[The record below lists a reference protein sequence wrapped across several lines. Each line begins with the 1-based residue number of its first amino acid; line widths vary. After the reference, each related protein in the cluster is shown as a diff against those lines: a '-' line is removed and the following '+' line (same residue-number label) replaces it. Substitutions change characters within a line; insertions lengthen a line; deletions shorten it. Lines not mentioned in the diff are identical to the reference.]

1 MIDCMRTAKY
11 MQERKRMCEEQ
22 RKSDCI
28 YCSFHN
34 RIENCI
40 VKDIEDADINR
51 AIRIVQG
58 WSNASPP
65 RTIMTELLKK
75 YPNASIKDGVPD
87 FCPSVLGLT
96 LYCNGNY
103 QSTSQACI
111 DCWNKLVKESEVK

>member
-1 MIDCMRTAKY
+1 
-11 MQERKRMCEEQ
+11 MCKDMKKINCQ
-22 RKSDCI
+22 CCGF
-28 YCSFHN
+28 YN
-34 RIENCI
+34 RIEGCI
-40 VKDIEDADINR
+40 QQSIEEADAKR
-51 AIRIVQG
+51 AVRIVQG
-58 WSNASPP
+58 WSNANPP

-103 QSTSQACI
+103 QTTSQACI

>member
-11 MQERKRMCEEQ
+11 MQERKRMCKKQ
-22 RKSDCI
+22 RKSGCI
-28 YCSFHN
+28 HCSFHN

-40 VKDIEDADINR
+40 QQSIEEADAER
-51 AIRIVQG
+51 AVRIVQG
-58 WSNASPP
+58 WSDRNPP
-65 RTIMTELLKK
+65 NTIMTELLKK

-103 QSTSQACI
+103 QTTSQACI